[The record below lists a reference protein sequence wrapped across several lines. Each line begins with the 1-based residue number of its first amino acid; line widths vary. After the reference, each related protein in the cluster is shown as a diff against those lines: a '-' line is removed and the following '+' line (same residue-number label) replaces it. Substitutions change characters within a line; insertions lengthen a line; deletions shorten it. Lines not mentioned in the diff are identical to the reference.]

1 MLKTTMAYNWTAANT
16 PQGRERLFKILKDCG
31 HVALQRVDL
40 HLFDFVRRS
49 ETSHGM
55 QMFCGLIDSEDN
67 IHAYEIDEYIA
78 AHGSNLLFLDP
89 SPEPNS
95 ADTKDLMDLGKSIA
109 KTQELLMGMNEPRPS
124 NDLLWE
130 AWWASAKNW
139 GAEHVLESEVRPR
152 FQEWIASIEVDPYED
167 QDEDLQSPAWCID
180 CSKMIPFLEDS
191 FALLGFHPTLGHCVI
206 ASNYGFTQVRDG
218 RFSVVSYAS
227 EPREFMDSKSAAD
240 WCAAEKVWFIPPHG
254 NDLPTTQADPLAA
267 DRQVV
272 FDAWDNGYLGI
283 SGEDHVA
290 QPILKSLKRL
300 MGVEVNHG

>member
-16 PQGRERLFKILKDCG
+16 PQGRERLKELMDSGKTIVCKIDGSIREAVQSISINSERCYTIW
-31 HVALQRVDL
+31 RVHILESDWNLTLAIDL
-40 HLFDFVRRS
+40 LNRVS
-49 ETSHGM
+49 
-55 QMFCGLIDSEDN
+55 
-67 IHAYEIDEYIA
+67 
-78 AHGSNLLFLDP
+78 FLDP
-89 SPEPNS
+89 SPEPHS
-95 ADTKDLMDLGKSIA
+95 ADTKDLMELGKSIA

-124 NDLLWE
+124 NDLLRQ
-130 AWWASAKNW
+130 AHGR
-139 GAEHVLESEVRPR
+139 GAVWNSYECPELSMEDD
-152 FQEWIASIEVDPYED
+152 FAEWIASIDVDPYEET
-167 QDEDLQSPAWCID
+167 DEDLQSPAWCID

-240 WCAAEKVWFIPPHG
+240 WCAEEKVWFIPPHG
-254 NDLPTTQADPLAA
+254 SHRPSTQADPLAA

-300 MGVEVNHG
+300 MGVEVDNG

>member
-1 MLKTTMAYNWTAANT
+1 MLKTTMAYNWTSAST
-16 PQGRERLFKILKDCG
+16 PQGRERLKELMDGKITLVC
-31 HVALQRVDL
+31 
-40 HLFDFVRRS
+40 RS
-49 ETSHGM
+49 IDGM
-55 QMFCGLIDSEDN
+55 HDDECYFLDPEYDISSDDS
-67 IHAYEIDEYIA
+67 IGYMH
-78 AHGSNLLFLDP
+78 FLDP
-89 SPEPNS
+89 SPSP
-95 ADTKDLMDLGKSIA
+95 
-109 KTQELLMGMNEPRPS
+109 EPRPS

-152 FQEWIASIEVDPYED
+152 FQEWIATLEVDPYEEF
-167 QDEDLQSPAWCID
+167 DEDLQAPAWCMD

-254 NDLPTTQADPLAA
+254 NHRPATQADPLAA
-267 DRQVV
+267 DMQIVE
-272 FDAWDNGYLGI
+272 DAWDNGDIAVYSKIVGASLRRLIGLG
-283 SGEDHVA
+283 E
-290 QPILKSLKRL
+290 
-300 MGVEVNHG
+300 VEVNNG

>member
-1 MLKTTMAYNWTAANT
+1 MIEITHEDGTKESMSSESAFLLALSKLK
-16 PQGRERLFKILKDCG
+16 ESKDIIAELEKKNAEFLAS
-31 HVALQRVDL
+31 ALRAQ
-40 HLFDFVRRS
+40 S
-49 ETSHGM
+49 
-55 QMFCGLIDSEDN
+55 
-67 IHAYEIDEYIA
+67 
-78 AHGSNLLFLDP
+78 
-89 SPEPNS
+89 
-95 ADTKDLMDLGKSIA
+95 
-109 KTQELLMGMNEPRPS
+109 EPRPS

-300 MGVEVNHG
+300 MGVGVHNG